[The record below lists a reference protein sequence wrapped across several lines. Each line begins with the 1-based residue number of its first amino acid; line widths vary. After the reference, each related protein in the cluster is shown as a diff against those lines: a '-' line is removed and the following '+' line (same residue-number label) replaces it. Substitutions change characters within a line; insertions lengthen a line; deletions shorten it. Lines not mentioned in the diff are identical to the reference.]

1 MAAAQANQ
9 KIEMIMQ
16 TQKLMNEARWLT
28 AQVITLILSLT
39 VASLINKGYRL
50 SPLFVDNITCRH
62 VTWFLAVQ
70 LPNKL
75 CGITDMLYL
84 GSRIIDSKN
93 FCNPVFLLVS
103 QKFAPVQN
111 TNNTVRRSKEVT
123 YIYCIYMYTVDFI
136 YIFF

>member
-1 MAAAQANQ
+1 
-9 KIEMIMQ
+9 MIMQ
-16 TQKLMNEARWLT
+16 TQKLMNEAGWLT
-28 AQVITLILSLT
+28 AQVITLILSLS
-39 VASLINKGYRL
+39 VASLINKGSRL
-50 SPLFVDNITCRH
+50 SPFFVDNIRH

-75 CGITDMLYL
+75 CGITDTLYL

-103 QKFAPVQN
+103 QKFVPVQN

-123 YIYCIYMYTVDFI
+123 YICIYIYMYI
-136 YIFF
+136 LLPSALARGY